1 MVTAAIV
8 SAGAWK
14 WTISQRCEVH
24 LPKFFKWLGEEIG
37 DSPDRRLID
46 STPETDCPYRSRYI
60 RWRCRLRARKRS
72 DLRRFGG
79 ALQAAL
85 ALHTTHR
92 GDHGRQPF
100 RGAGGAQSV
109 PGARRHSLRPA
120 SLRVP
125 PTPVQVFRRAS
136 FSSPRD
142 VTPERLP
149 GADSPAPPLA
159 SLAPPAPIPSHMLT
173 CPRSLFARRIR
184 IRA

>member
-1 MVTAAIV
+1 MAR
-8 SAGAWK
+8 GGN
-14 WTISQRCEVH
+14 RG
-24 LPKFFKWLGEEIG
+24 F
-37 DSPDRRLID
+37 PDRRLID

-125 PTPVQVFRRAS
+125 PTPVQVLRRAS

-149 GADSPAPPLA
+149 GADSPAPPPRLSRVFLLLA
-159 SLAPPAPIPSHMLT
+159 SLFSAPLACLGLSYLVWSLPSKVSKLCAVSINAT
-173 CPRSLFARRIR
+173 RNCG
-184 IRA
+184 